1 MTVYML
7 GAGPGDPDLITL
19 KAIKILKKAEVILY
33 DNLANDSLLEYAPD
47 DVELIYVG

>member
-19 KAIKILKKAEVILY
+19 KAIKLLKKQMLY
-33 DNLANDSLLEYAPD
+33 YMIA
-47 DVELIYVG
+47 